1 MDISG
6 AQDDSDALPP
16 AIVEEVASVGNE
28 DTQQRVVIE
37 SGVVDALLEG
47 KADTVDTTEIKQVV
61 EPTSIQS
68 ETPSVA
74 SSALIEVIRPEATE
88 EVANPESDASSP
100 PIVQFS
106 FAKEELKTLSPR
118 AYTLQLAAMTSLED
132 VQSFLDDYQLNG
144 KVRIYPTVRNNTDW
158 YIITYQDYPTIQQA
172 RDAVDSLP
180 SSLKAL
186 SPWAKSLRQVQR
198 EIERVK

>member
-1 MDISG
+1 
-6 AQDDSDALPP
+6 
-16 AIVEEVASVGNE
+16 
-28 DTQQRVVIE
+28 
-37 SGVVDALLEG
+37 
-47 KADTVDTTEIKQVV
+47 
-61 EPTSIQS
+61 
-68 ETPSVA
+68 
-74 SSALIEVIRPEATE
+74 
-88 EVANPESDASSP
+88 
-100 PIVQFS
+100 
-106 FAKEELKTLSPR
+106 
-118 AYTLQLAAMTSLED
+118 MTSLED

-186 SPWAKSLRQVQR
+186 SPWAKSLRQFQR

>member
-1 MDISG
+1 MEKRIIIRSIVGSPIKIAVVVLTLLLLAAGGYWWMLNQPTPDDKAQQIAGSLEQTAIPTLSEPSDKEAKKTENLTPLDHSVDPSLDISG

-74 SSALIEVIRPEATE
+74 SSASVSYTHL
-88 EVANPESDASSP
+88 
-100 PIVQFS
+100 
-106 FAKEELKTLSPR
+106 TLP
-118 AYTLQLAAMTSLED
+118 TS
-132 VQSFLDDYQLNG
+132 V
-144 KVRIYPTVRNNTDW
+144 
-158 YIITYQDYPTIQQA
+158 
-172 RDAVDSLP
+172 
-180 SSLKAL
+180 
-186 SPWAKSLRQVQR
+186 
-198 EIERVK
+198 